1 MKKILMSLFF
11 IFTITLP
18 VQAITDDGK
27 IVAGEK
33 LRLADCINIAIKN
46 SPVIK
51 KAEFNLQQAKAG
63 VNIAKSDYFPTIG
76 VETGFEYNYNSD
88 IEYDSGQNIRHFP
101 MVNVY
106 LDQLI
111 YNFGKTNASIKMQK
125 FNEIAAEYKY
135 LDSICETIN
144 DVKLKYFNVILA
156 EEVVRVQKLNE
167 EINEQ
172 ILQAT
177 QDLYKKGEKT
187 KIDQINAQVYLSDAK
202 INLVSAK
209 NTYDQA
215 LASLSN
221 AMYIAGEP
229 EFKVVKIDVYD
240 SYDAFFSPVFLETPK
255 GQWHN
260 ITGRER
266 EKELGTVQE
275 LPFSMQ
281 DAWDSAY
288 KNSPDLK
295 VLKSTLEAMKQSVNV
310 IKRQYYPT
318 LGVRTG
324 YDYDDKY
331 RTRDGYNE
339 HYKNNRFRVEV
350 GLRAS
355 VNGMKQYNQIK
366 QANALVGQTE
376 SDINDMEQFIYYN
389 VKKCY
394 LNVKTAE
401 KQILNS
407 KDKVIKA
414 RENLEITGS
423 QYYMGKTNYIELQNA
438 RQNYNDS
445 MLEYISKINTYN
457 VSLAKLEKATHK
469 HVNEVYS
476 FAEKNIS
483 QKREA
488 DDSDKNEAE
497 L

>member
-1 MKKILMSLFF
+1 MKKFFVSLFF
-11 IFTITLP
+11 IMAMSVP
-18 VQAITDDGK
+18 AYAITDDGK
-27 IVAGEK
+27 IELGEK
-33 LRLADCINIAIKN
+33 LRLADCVNIAIKN

-76 VETGFEYNYNSD
+76 VETGFVYNYNSD
-88 IEYDSGQNIRHFP
+88 IEYDSGRNIRHFP
-101 MVNVY
+101 AVNVY

-111 YNFGKTNASIKMQK
+111 YNFGKTNSSIKMQK
-125 FNEIAAEYKY
+125 FNELAAEYKY
-135 LDSICETIN
+135 IDSICETIN
-144 DVKLKYFNVILA
+144 DIKLKYFNVILA
-156 EEVVRVQKLNE
+156 EEIVRVQKLNK

-177 QDLYKKGEKT
+177 QELYQKGEKT
-187 KIDQINAQVYLSDAK
+187 KIDQINAQVYLSEAK
-202 INLVSAK
+202 INLEEAK
-209 NTYDQA
+209 NNYDQA
-215 LASLSN
+215 LANLSN

-240 SYDAFFSPVFLETPK
+240 SYDAFFSPSFLETPK

-260 ITGRER
+260 ITGRKK

-275 LPFSMQ
+275 LPFSME

-295 VLKSTLEAMKQSVNV
+295 AIKSTLEAMKQSVNV
-310 IKRQYYPT
+310 TKRQYYPT
-318 LGVRTG
+318 IGVRTG

-331 RTRDGYNE
+331 RTREGYNE

-350 GLRAS
+350 GVRAS

-366 QANALVGQTE
+366 QANAIVAQTE
-376 SDINDMEQFIYYN
+376 EDIKEMEQFIYYN

-401 KQILNS
+401 KQITNS
-407 KDKVIKA
+407 KDKVFKA
-414 RENLEITGS
+414 MENLEITGS
-423 QYYMGKTNYIELQNA
+423 EYYVGKTNYIELQNA

-445 MLEYISKINTYN
+445 MLEYISKLNTYN

-469 HVNEVYS
+469 HVNEVYG
-476 FAEKNIS
+476 FAEKSIS
-483 QKREA
+483 VKK
-488 DDSDKNEAE
+488 DK
-497 L
+497 